1 MNGRCDGCR
10 VRTGSRNISRDR
22 SNITC
27 PILAATKEIP
37 VQGIVVQICP
47 CNDFHFFKLATV
59 ISSCKGHNRI
69 ITSVN
74 NIILPTTF
82 KRGWFRFH
90 TIDGQLSRHFRTC
103 GICYSNHVTGIGI
116 NCMVTIQNTRLSC
129 YSTRLQGSIRCY
141 DRLSRSIRYCCSD
154 FIIIIIQDNGRS
166 RLSTGHCY
174 RRLGVGFL
182 QQACL
187 NRWCCKS
194 LHWSRHI
201 ICSVIFIGNGHHTR
215 WWNGI
220 RFKVLWSGNIWVS
233 SLKSLPN
240 LIFFSLSE
248 TTCVIN
254 KSTRCHRRNR
264 ITNTI
269 ILRQNLNTK
278 RACHWLLSR
287 ISHYKRNIINFPRRY
302 DLCLP
307 NSPHNIKGH
316 CTIFQCRGLRHVD
329 AIHTIATR
337 SVANALNII
346 SCRIGFHNIISLINV
361 IRVINR
367 NHGIIGWSEIVLGRT
382 ETGISI
388 YTISVTRIPL
398 ARCRTKHRIDQAIA
412 STLSLAFHGIDL
424 NCRIGQAS
432 TNCF

>member
-1 MNGRCDGCR
+1 MNGRCYGCR
-10 VRTGSRNISRDR
+10 IISRCSDISRNRC
-22 SNITC
+22 NITSSV
-27 PILAATKEIP
+27 LATTKEIP
-37 VQGIVVQICP
+37 VQSIVVQVRS
-47 CNDFHFFKLATV
+47 CNDFHFFQLATV

-187 NRWCCKS
+187 NRWCCKA
-194 LHWSRHI
+194 LHRSTYIISRVVLI
-201 ICSVIFIGNGHHTR
+201 SNGHHTR

-220 RFKVLWSGNIWVS
+220 RFKVLWSGNIGVS
-233 SLKSLPN
+233 SLKRFPN
-240 LIFFSLSE
+240 LLFFSLGQVSS
-248 TTCVIN
+248 IID
-254 KSTRCHRRNR
+254 KRRCRHSRNR
-264 ITNTI
+264 ITNAI
-269 ILRQNLNTK
+269 ILRQNLN
-278 RACHWLLSR
+278 A
-287 ISHYKRNIINFPRRY
+287 
-302 DLCLP
+302 
-307 NSPHNIKGH
+307 
-316 CTIFQCRGLRHVD
+316 
-329 AIHTIATR
+329 
-337 SVANALNII
+337 
-346 SCRIGFHNIISLINV
+346 
-361 IRVINR
+361 
-367 NHGIIGWSEIVLGRT
+367 
-382 ETGISI
+382 
-388 YTISVTRIPL
+388 
-398 ARCRTKHRIDQAIA
+398 
-412 STLSLAFHGIDL
+412 
-424 NCRIGQAS
+424 
-432 TNCF
+432 